1 MGKEKA
7 GRKGG
12 EKRGGFTS
20 PSERPAI
27 WEGGYLTRLFTLH
40 QPLPLPSENAVA
52 VVIVVVF
59 ISKPQRK
66 VSHNS

>member
-7 GRKGG
+7 GREAG
-12 EKRGGFTS
+12 EKRGGLTS
-20 PSERPAI
+20 PSERPTI
-27 WEGGYLTRLFTLH
+27 WEGGSLTRLSTLH

-59 ISKPQRK
+59 INKPQQK